1 MNSLTLR
8 IRNKT
13 GATMVSNTFIDDYM
27 ADANG
32 EFVKVYLYLLRCV
45 SHNKQLSISVIADKF
60 NHTETDVIRAL
71 KYWEKMKLLKLSYT
85 NNILMEIAFIDDFN
99 DSSAEDDVK
108 NTETAATQAPS
119 TTPVVSTQVT
129 ADSKSKIPS
138 YSADAL
144 KGFSENEDIKQIIFV
159 AESYLGKTLSPS
171 EMNTLMFFYD
181 DRDGLNFTVDLIEYL
196 IEYCVSKG
204 HKSINQYA
212 RQTALAWREQE
223 IKTVTQAKAQ
233 TIHYNADFYKIFN
246 ALGIKGRK
254 MVPFEANYIEKWL
267 NTYSFTRDV
276 IEYACE
282 QTLSTIHQ
290 PDFKYTDSILTNWH
304 GQNVKHIDDAKALNL
319 KHQKK
324 NAALKAAAQTTS
336 HAPARYSNLDQRT
349 YNYDDLEKQLLTTK

>member
-45 SHNKQLSISVIADKF
+45 SHGRQLSISVIADKF

-71 KYWEKMKLLKLSYT
+71 KYWEKMKLIKLDYT
-85 NNILMEIAFIDDFN
+85 NGILTEITFIG
-99 DSSAEDDVK
+99 DSLSSDAAATTSEAESAATKLDAP
-108 NTETAATQAPS
+108 ETAANT
-119 TTPVVSTQVT
+119 T
-129 ADSKSKIPS
+129 ADSKTKVPS
-138 YSADAL
+138 YSADEL
-144 KGFSENEDIKQIIFV
+144 KRFSENEDIKQIIFV
-159 AESYLGKTLSPS
+159 AEAYLGKTLSPS
-171 EMNTLMFFYD
+171 EMNTLLFFYD
-181 DRDGLNFTVDLIEYL
+181 TKDGLGFSVDLIEYL

-212 RQTALAWREQE
+212 RQTALGWREQE
-223 IKTVTQAKAQ
+223 IKNVTQAKAQ

-267 NTYSFTRDV
+267 NTYCFTRDIV
-276 IEYACE
+276 EYACE

-290 PDFKYTDSILTNWH
+290 PDFKYTDSILTNWYN
-304 GQNVKHIDDAKALNL
+304 QNVKHIDDAKALNL

-324 NAALKAAAQTTS
+324 SAALKAASQASSQ
-336 HAPARYSNLDQRT
+336 APNRYSNLDQRT

>member
-27 ADANG
+27 SEANG

-45 SHNKQLSISVIADKF
+45 SHGKQLSISVIADKF

-71 KYWEKMKLLKLSYT
+71 KYWEKLKLLKLEY
-85 NNILMEIAFIDDFN
+85 NNGILSEILFIDEAFHTE
-99 DSSAEDDVK
+99 DSSMDKTTDSK
-108 NTETAATQAPS
+108 TETAAASQLMTD
-119 TTPVVSTQVT
+119 T
-129 ADSKSKIPS
+129 KSKIPS
-138 YSADAL
+138 YTADAL
-144 KGFSENEDIKQIIFV
+144 KSFSETEEVKQILFV
-159 AESYLGKTLSPS
+159 AEAYLGKTLSPS
-171 EMNTLMFFYD
+171 EMNTLLFFYD
-181 DRDGLNFTVDLIEYL
+181 TKDGLGFTVDLIEYL

-212 RQTALAWREQE
+212 RQTALAWKDQE
-223 IKTVTQAKAQ
+223 IKNVTQAKAQ

-254 MVPFEANYIEKWL
+254 MVPFEASYIEKWL
-267 NTYSFTRDV
+267 NTYCFTRDV
-276 IEYACE
+276 VEYACE

-304 GQNVKHIDDAKALNL
+304 NQNVKNVDDAKALNL

-324 NAALKAAAQTTS
+324 SAALKASAQTSTA
-336 HAPARYSNLDQRT
+336 APTRYSNLDQRT
-349 YNYDDLEKQLLTTK
+349 YNYDDLEKQLLTSK